1 VADVVFALD
10 MDDGGVLAFPSTA
23 EAVAHCKGVDVEDG
37 FWRIFAE
44 DGSPLAAR
52 LERDA
57 EATGA
62 AGAYT
67 LERAMSGRW
76 LQELLPQVV
85 TVSGCGLN
93 TVAELVETL
102 KENRGK
108 RAARN
113 E

>member
-1 VADVVFALD
+1 MVFALD
-10 MDDGGVLAFPSTA
+10 MDDGGLLAFPSTA
-23 EAVAHCKGVDVEDG
+23 EVVAHCKGVDVEDG

-52 LERDA
+52 IEREADA
-57 EATGA
+57 ASV

-76 LQELLPQVV
+76 LQELLPQVA
-85 TVSGCGLN
+85 TVGGCGLN
-93 TVAELVETL
+93 TVAELVEIL